1 MVPVCLIGLEG
12 SGALFR
18 EKKCIYSRKALLV
31 PVPRIGVP

>member
-18 EKKCIYSRKALLV
+18 EKKYMYSRKTLLV

>member
-18 EKKCIYSRKALLV
+18 EKKLICSRKTLLV
-31 PVPRIGVP
+31 PVPSIGVP